1 MDYRQEY
8 NKLRGEIYRLNKR
21 VEELENSSFVETL
34 INKYE
39 SKISR
44 LTNKLNVS
52 NKNVTKYKD
61 KYIKANKELISLRQ
75 SLIDKDNEIND
86 LKAYIVKLESQLH
99 KDASNS
105 SIPSSKDDNRKIIP
119 NSRVRTGL
127 KPGGQLG
134 HIGHKRRQYVPDVIK
149 ELEPD
154 DYIVNDSNYV
164 KTGKKISKQ
173 VVDISLN
180 VKVTEYIAYIYKNK
194 IDGSLYHPS
203 FPNNINN
210 EVNYGSSVKALAY
223 MLNNYCN
230 VSIDK
235 TIEIIKQLSDSKLV
249 LSKGFINNLNRQF
262 SNLSRKQ
269 LDELFNSLSKANILF
284 TDNTNARVNGKSRFA
299 FVSTNDNSVLYTYAE
314 HKGYKGIDLTPVK
327 DNTGILIHDHD
338 KSFYAYGSKHQSCL
352 SHILRYLQSSIDN
365 EPNITWSKDMKSL
378 LQLMIHTVKYDELT
392 DELIEDF
399 KSKYDYIIDIG
410 FNEYIKHPPNKY
422 YKDGIN
428 LLKRLKEYKASTLY
442 FLDNPLVDYNN
453 NLSERLLREVKR
465 KMKQVTSFRSD
476 DNLSYYLDGLS
487 IIKTAKANDINIY
500 QKLVAVFDNG

>member
-1 MDYRQEY
+1 
-8 NKLRGEIYRLNKR
+8 
-21 VEELENSSFVETL
+21 
-34 INKYE
+34 
-39 SKISR
+39 
-44 LTNKLNVS
+44 
-52 NKNVTKYKD
+52 
-61 KYIKANKELISLRQ
+61 
-75 SLIDKDNEIND
+75 
-86 LKAYIVKLESQLH
+86 
-99 KDASNS
+99 
-105 SIPSSKDDNRKIIP
+105 
-119 NSRVRTGL
+119 
-127 KPGGQLG
+127 
-134 HIGHKRRQYVPDVIK
+134 
-149 ELEPD
+149 
-154 DYIVNDSNYV
+154 
-164 KTGKKISKQ
+164 
-173 VVDISLN
+173 
-180 VKVTEYIAYIYKNK
+180 
-194 IDGSLYHPS
+194 
-203 FPNNINN
+203 
-210 EVNYGSSVKALAY
+210 

-235 TIEIIKQLSDSKLV
+235 TIEIIRQLSDSKLI
-249 LSKGFINNLNRQF
+249 LSKGFINNLNREF

-299 FVSTNDNSVLYTYAE
+299 FVTTDDNGVLYTYAP

-378 LQLMIHTVKYDELT
+378 LQSMIHTVKHNELT
-392 DELIEDF
+392 TDLIEEY
-399 KSKYDYIIDIG
+399 KAKYDYIINIG
-410 FNEYIKHPPNKY
+410 ETEYIKHPPSKY

-428 LLKRLKEYKASTLY
+428 LLKRLKEYKVSTLY

-487 IIKTAKANDINIY
+487 IIKTAKANDVNIY
-500 QKLVAVFDNG
+500 QKIVDVFDNSY